1 MLAVAKELC
10 QSGQGRYV
18 PAAISARHVHLCEAD
33 LLTLFG
39 KGYVLKKEREL
50 VQPGQYV
57 CAEKVAFVGKK
68 GRIDGIR
75 VLGPLRGQ
83 TQVELSLTDC
93 YKAGILP
100 TIRMSGALRE
110 TPGGTQVGPMGEVT
124 LTAGVIVAAR
134 HLHLSAAQAAL
145 YGLKDGDVVDVKA
158 AGPRGVIFSNV
169 LVRAGEGHEMEL
181 HLDTDEANAAGLFCG
196 GLVELIGP

>member
-1 MLAVAKELC
+1 MLAVAKALC

-33 LLTLFG
+33 LLILFG

-68 GRIDGIR
+68 GRTDGIR

-93 YKAGILP
+93 YKAGVLP

-110 TPGGTQVGPMGEVT
+110 TPGGTLVGPMGEVT

-145 YGLKDGDVVDVKA
+145 YGLKDGDMVDVKA
-158 AGPRGVIFSNV
+158 AGPREVIFSNV

-196 GLVELIGP
+196 GLVELIGS